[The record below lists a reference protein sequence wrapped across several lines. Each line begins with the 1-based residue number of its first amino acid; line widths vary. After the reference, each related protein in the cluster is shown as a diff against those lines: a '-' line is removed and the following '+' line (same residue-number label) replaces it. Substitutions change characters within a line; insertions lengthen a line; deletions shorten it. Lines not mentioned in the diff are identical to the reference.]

1 MAERDKIFHKLNLQA
16 EIDRLQKLL
25 FVKDQQIRELQREVN
40 DYTLREEQLI
50 AELKR
55 ITSEQPVTVLSG
67 HSPVLAATKEEFLD
81 PKLNFLAG
89 LNRAPK
95 HTEGLE
101 KNWSEMMV
109 AYTDEIFLDEDTPDT
124 ILLRD
129 DENRWYITP
138 SGRTRLPFPISQSD
152 LDNLNILQIR
162 PATDTEVDDFIEK
175 YNL

>member
-1 MAERDKIFHKLNLQA
+1 MAEKDKIFRKLNLEA

-55 ITSEQPVTVLSG
+55 ITSEQPATVLSG
-67 HSPVLAATKEEFLD
+67 HSPVPAATKEEFLN
-81 PKLNFLAG
+81 PKFNIGAR

-95 HTEGLE
+95 HAEGLE

-109 AYTDEIFLDEDTPDT
+109 AFTDEIFLAEDTPDT

-129 DENRWYITP
+129 DENRWYVTP
-138 SGRTRLPFPISQSD
+138 SGRTRLPFPILQSD
-152 LDNLNILQIR
+152 LDNLNILKIR
-162 PATDTEVDDFIEK
+162 PATDAEVDDFIEK